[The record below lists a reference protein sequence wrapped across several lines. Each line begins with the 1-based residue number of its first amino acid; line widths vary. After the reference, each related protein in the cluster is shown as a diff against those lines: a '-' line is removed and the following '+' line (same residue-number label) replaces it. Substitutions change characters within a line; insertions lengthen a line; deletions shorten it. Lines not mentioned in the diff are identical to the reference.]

1 MWGWRTGT
9 KTPILRKKQPF
20 LNCQATLPCLTSLSS
35 PASVLLRQLCIKK
48 AAEGAHG
55 ASSQP
60 HPRGRWH
67 GGQQGASKSPC
78 PSFARG
84 FHPCELGHPLLCRNH
99 AKKGSSGVCPGTAG
113 ERASSP
119 LNIERMLEWIK
130 RLGNSSEVI
139 WRLRRVG
146 VRSIPGSPASASRGD
161 AEQERVSK
169 WPACSKAAPLTHSG
183 C

>member
-1 MWGWRTGT
+1 MGLENRHQNTHFE
-9 KTPILRKKQPF
+9 KKQPF
-20 LNCQATLPCLTSLSS
+20 LNCQATLPCLASLSS

-48 AAEGAHG
+48 AAAGAHS

-78 PSFARG
+78 PSFAQG
-84 FHPCELGHPLLCRNH
+84 FHPCELGHPLHCRNH
-99 AKKGSSGVCPGTAG
+99 AKKCSSGACPGTVG
-113 ERASSP
+113 ERASRS
-119 LNIERMLEWIK
+119 LNIASVLDWIK
-130 RLGNSSEVI
+130 SLGNSPEMI
-139 WRLRRVG
+139 RRLQRVG